1 MPQSEIKIWFFAKMR
16 TWLFQQIDYKHY
28 KYGSKNRFEMIFF
41 CNCEMRITHNTQG
54 FPRLFPISQF

>member
-1 MPQSEIKIWFFAKMR
+1 MR